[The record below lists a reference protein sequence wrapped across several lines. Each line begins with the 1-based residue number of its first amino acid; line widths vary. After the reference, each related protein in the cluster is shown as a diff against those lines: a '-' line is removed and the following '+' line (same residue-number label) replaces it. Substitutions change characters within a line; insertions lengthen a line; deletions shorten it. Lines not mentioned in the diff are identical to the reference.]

1 MDLSLK
7 ILIVDD
13 FATMRKILSKILK
26 GFGFTNISE
35 ADTGKNALKKLK
47 NEKFDLVFCDWNMPG
62 MLGIDLLRTIRAD
75 NELKDLTFILVTAE
89 AMKDN
94 IIQAVKAGVTSYIVK
109 PFSAETVHEELNKI
123 LGQRRFHKK

>member
-13 FATMRKILSKILK
+13 FATMRKILNNILK
-26 GFGFTNISE
+26 KIGFTNISE
-35 ADTGKNALKKLK
+35 AANGKTALEKLK

-62 MLGIDLLRTIRAD
+62 MLGIDLLKTIRKD
-75 NELKDLTFILVTAE
+75 DELKKLPFVMVTAE

-94 IIQAVKAGVTSYIVK
+94 IIKAVKAGVTSYIEK
-109 PFSAETVHEELNKI
+109 PFSAEEVRVKLNKI
-123 LGQRRFHKK
+123 LSE